1 MYEVKLSAIGC
12 TPEKFAAALEA
23 HRAAVESHMM
33 GKPGIPAPVAGELV
47 VFLVQRIP
55 DTGPV
60 KERGPDKIVIAPYTI
75 VDDTPLPPGQ
85 QLSLDTLPLYHASLD
100 PAEYRSLLDRNGF
113 DVVSHVV
120 EDPDC
125 GGHTIGSR
133 SSFETLGQMP
143 KAGRWRRFATMIRS
157 RKRPISD
164 RIS

>member
-1 MYEVKLSAIGC
+1 
-12 TPEKFAAALEA
+12 
-23 HRAAVESHMM
+23 MM

-85 QLSLDTLPLYHASLD
+85 QLALDTLRLYRASLN

-120 EDPDC
+120 EDLDC
-125 GGHTIGSR
+125 GGHTIWLAQLIWDTGSNAER
-133 SSFETLGQMP
+133 WSPTAFCDYDPVKKKADIGSNFLERECVRPFAPALG
-143 KAGRWRRFATMIRS
+143 GRLR
-157 RKRPISD
+157 
-164 RIS
+164 